1 MKIDVHVHTK
11 KVKQGDAESRNIN
24 PKMFHEIVS
33 ATDVRIIAITNH
45 NHFDKAQYESIL
57 KEVGDEIQVWPG
69 VELDIDDDGKRA
81 HLLIIIS
88 PQKVDRFDSILQ
100 SILAGNSADNFK
112 ATINAVLN
120 AFDVLE
126 PIYIAHYLQK
136 KPDLSDESIQYLI
149 KNTKFPNRVIKE
161 VTNAISAG
169 IYISHGHRSIYGSD
183 VQDWNEYED
192 IAMSLPEI
200 RLPVESFEHF
210 CLLLEKDT
218 ATIKTLL
225 DLKAPEMLEL
235 YPFEDKKRLDLKV
248 YNDIN
253 VFFGSK
259 GTGKTK
265 ILEAIAK
272 YFQGK
277 GINASVFESKSEKLE
292 TLFDLKGKKFS
303 IDLKDYGIDYCT
315 NEIVAIKNASEVAVT
330 NISRYVQYFSTDIR
344 NKSAK
349 LIKIKDYSLADVS
362 QTEHKFK
369 GINNTQTTLNAF
381 NRFINSDKPL
391 IENINSMKLESLKT
405 LIISIIEEVELL
417 RATSF
422 CEYKTNQLFN
432 NAISVYKREVSKKT
446 STPEKPSETG
456 FLKYA
461 LNRIN
466 LELMVQKISSN
477 IKKSIEYPNVF
488 VGSLGKKGELYC
500 KTDVV
505 IQNGHFSDGKLNPI
519 ANVNKSPQKEFSRK
533 IFEIEKS
540 IYGPELFVKI
550 SELKA
555 IENIDTIATIH
566 ELVLFNR
573 YFIVNGSNYSPSNG
587 EVSMLLLQN
596 ELSLDKDVYIL
607 DEPEKSLGNEYI
619 SEVIV
624 PMIKEKART
633 GKRVFISTHD
643 ANIAVRTLPYNSIY
657 REHQKDGYEMYVGNP
672 FSNNLV
678 SIKNSENVLDWKVT
692 SMKTLEGGKEAFGER
707 GRIYGSL

>member
-11 KVKQGDAESRNIN
+11 KVKQGDAESRNVS
-24 PKMFHEIVS
+24 PKAFHEIVS

-45 NHFDKAQYESIL
+45 NHFDKMQYESIL
-57 KEVGDEIQVWPG
+57 KEVNDEIQVWPG
-69 VELDIDDDGKRA
+69 VELDIDEDGKRA
-81 HLLIIIS
+81 HLLVIVS
-88 PQKVDRFDSILQ
+88 PNKVDQFDEILK
-100 SILAGNSADNFK
+100 SILAGTLPDNFK
-112 ATINAVLN
+112 VTIKNVLGT
-120 AFDVLE
+120 FDVIE

-149 KNTKFPNRVIKE
+149 SKTKFPNRVIKE

-183 VQDWNEYED
+183 VQNWNEYEE

-225 DLKAPEMLEL
+225 DRKAPEMLEL

-265 ILEAIAK
+265 ILEAIAR
-272 YFQGK
+272 YFQGR

-315 NEIVAIKNASEVAVT
+315 NEIGALKSASEVTIT
-330 NISRYVQYFSTDIR
+330 NILRYVQYFSTDIR
-344 NKSAK
+344 NKNAK
-349 LIKIKDYSLADVS
+349 LIKIKDYSLADIS
-362 QTEHKFK
+362 QTEHKFN
-369 GINNTQTTLNAF
+369 GVNSTQMTLNAF
-381 NRFINSDKPL
+381 ERFINNDKPL
-391 IENINSMKLESLKT
+391 MENISPSKLESIRT
-405 LIISIIEEVELL
+405 LINSIIEDIEIV
-417 RATSF
+417 RVDSF
-422 CEYKTNQLFN
+422 VEYKTNHLFN
-432 NAISVYKREVSKKT
+432 NAINVYKREVSRKT

-456 FLKYA
+456 FFKYA

-466 LELMVQKISSN
+466 LELMIQKISSN
-477 IKKSIEYPNVF
+477 IKKSIDYPNAF
-488 VGSLGKKGELYC
+488 VGSLGNKGDLYC

-505 IQNGHFSDGKLNPI
+505 IQNGYCSDGKFNPI
-519 ANVNKSPQKEFSRK
+519 ATVNKSPQKEFSRR
-533 IFEIEKS
+533 IFDIEKS
-540 IYGPELFVKI
+540 IYRSDLFVKI
-550 SELKA
+550 SEFKA
-555 IENIDTIATIH
+555 IENIDTITTIH

-573 YFIVNGSNYSPSNG
+573 YFVVNGSNYSPSNG

-624 PMIKEKART
+624 PMIKEKARI

-657 REHQKDGYEMYVGNP
+657 REHQKDGYDMYVGNP

-678 SIKNSENVLDWKVT
+678 SITNSENILDWKET
-692 SMKTLEGGKEAFGER
+692 SMKILEGGKEAFGER